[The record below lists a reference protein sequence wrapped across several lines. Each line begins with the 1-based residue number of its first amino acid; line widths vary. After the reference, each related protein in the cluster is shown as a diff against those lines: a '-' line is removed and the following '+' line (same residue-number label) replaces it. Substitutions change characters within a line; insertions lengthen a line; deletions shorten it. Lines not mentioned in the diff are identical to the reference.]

1 MTVSQR
7 KGSEQVRMSLL
18 CELQREKSFKGP
30 ESVDGFLM

>member
-7 KGSEQVRMSLL
+7 KGSEQVRRSLL
-18 CELQREKSFKGP
+18 CEVQREKSFEGP